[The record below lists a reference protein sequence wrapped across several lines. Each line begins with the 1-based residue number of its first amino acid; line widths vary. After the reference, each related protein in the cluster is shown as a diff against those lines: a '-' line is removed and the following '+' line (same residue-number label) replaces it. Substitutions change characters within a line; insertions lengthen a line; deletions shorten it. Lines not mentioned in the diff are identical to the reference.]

1 MASLLCLFFLSSLA
15 LIDHRH
21 RQAFQSL
28 FGPTFKSLP
37 SRRRYT
43 SSMPNHEGIGSMEAS
58 LERARANIRRA
69 VRIQGY
75 ISQKEQSFIPRGE
88 IYRNAYAFHQSY
100 IEMEKRLKVWT
111 YREGER
117 PIYHDG
123 PFSLMYSI
131 EGHII
136 DELEN
141 SNSTFIA
148 ARPDQAN
155 VFFLPFSIT
164 NILRYVYRP
173 FIASMI
179 PLQTC
184 TTDYVKLILNKHPYW
199 NRSDGADHFMVACH
213 DWGPYVSYGNPK
225 LFKNFIR
232 ILCNANSS
240 EGFHPDRDATLPEL
254 QIHDRRLSPPD
265 EEEEPPPKRPI
276 LAFFAGGEHGH
287 IRTLLLRHWKD
298 KDEEVQVH
306 EYLPKGVNYH
316 ATMRKARFC
325 LCPSGAGDGRDDDDE
340 EKGTMREMEEEA
352 FGVVVV
358 GWGGE
363 GFGLVGEDIL
373 RRMVDGGLC
382 GGGGGSGDGGWRYEV
397 ASPRIDESLYA
408 GCVPVI
414 LSINFVLPL
423 SDVLD
428 WSKFSVSIP
437 VERIP
442 DIKTILQS
450 ITDEE
455 YARLRSGVMQARKH
469 FVLNRPAKSYDVIHM
484 VLHSLWLR
492 RLNVRL
498 PY

>member
-1 MASLLCLFFLSSLA
+1 
-15 LIDHRH
+15 
-21 RQAFQSL
+21 
-28 FGPTFKSLP
+28 
-37 SRRRYT
+37 
-43 SSMPNHEGIGSMEAS
+43 
-58 LERARANIRRA
+58 
-69 VRIQGY
+69 
-75 ISQKEQSFIPRGE
+75 
-88 IYRNAYAFHQSY
+88 
-100 IEMEKRLKVWT
+100 MEKRLKVWT

-123 PFSLMYSI
+123 PFSMMYSI

-148 ARPDQAN
+148 TRPEEAN

-173 FIASMI
+173 FIASVI

-232 ILCNANSS
+232 IMCNANSS
-240 EGFHPDRDATLPEL
+240 EGFHPDRDATLPEVN
-254 QIHDRRLSPPD
+254 IHDGRLSPPD

-287 IRTLLLRHWKD
+287 IRTVLLRHWKD

-316 ATMRKARFC
+316 ATMRKAR
-325 LCPSGAGDGRDDDDE
+325 
-340 EKGTMREMEEEA
+340 
-352 FGVVVV
+352 
-358 GWGGE
+358 
-363 GFGLVGEDIL
+363 
-373 RRMVDGGLC
+373 
-382 GGGGGSGDGGWRYEV
+382 YEV

-414 LSINFVLPL
+414 LSRNFVLPL

-442 DIKTILQS
+442 DIKAILQS

-455 YARLRSGVMQARKH
+455 YARLRSGLMQARKH

-498 PY
+498 SY